1 VRIQFPPATY
11 NKVPIVYGHAYQK
24 GVITDARISNGN
36 NTMTYLMVLSEK
48 TQTGTFEVGDI
59 YWNDQPLVFS
69 VDSGQQHVVASS
81 LDANGAVN
89 TNLAGL
95 VRIRIY
101 SGGVAAGNQI
111 FPPQATGNTA
121 SATSL
126 LDQGDI
132 QSPAGYALNDL
143 VFVVIQLDYNS
154 SKGVTGLPQMTFELT
169 NSLKNPGEVWYDY
182 MTSSRYGAGITV
194 DQINTQSC
202 ISPSTSTSLYSI
214 SNQIPANQYTPWP
227 YTTSTTY
234 TATSQVRYEING
246 VISPGDTV
254 KNNLDKIGSSCAS
267 WTTYDYNAGQW
278 MVIPNRA
285 ATAGELAQAF
295 EFNDDNIIGEVSIS
309 ATNLEDLYN
318 NLEVE
323 FASRRQRDQN
333 DYYISEVS
341 TSTRNTLEPDN
352 TLNMRLNLVNNAL
365 HAARIGLIELKGS
378 RVDKIITFRADY
390 SAIQCSAGDVVKIT
404 NEVYG
409 FDNTLFRITK
419 VREVEEES
427 GSLTVEVTASEYLAT
442 VYTDETLYDSTAI
455 PGSGIPSFGGS
466 ASLAAP
472 SAPIVSL
479 ITTTTPSFRL
489 STTLDPNNGPVDEV
503 RWFYNTTSTGVFS
516 YLGNEINTAN
526 NFAAGS
532 TVTDILTIPASGT
545 FYFTAQVALAGR
557 TSGYSGVSSP
567 GFVWNPNN
575 YGPIV

>member
-1 VRIQFPPATY
+1 
-11 NKVPIVYGHAYQK
+11 
-24 GVITDARISNGN
+24 
-36 NTMTYLMVLSEK
+36 MTYLLVLSEK
-48 TQTGTFEVGDI
+48 TQTGTFEVGDM
-59 YWNDQPLVFS
+59 YWNDQPLVFYG
-69 VDSGQQHVVASS
+69 DAGQEHVVCSS
-81 LDANGAVN
+81 LDANNVQN

-101 SGGVAAGNQI
+101 NGGVAAGNQI
-111 FPPQATGNTA
+111 FPAQSTGNTA

-132 QSPAGYALNDL
+132 KCPAGYALNDL
-143 VFVVIQLDYNS
+143 IFAVVQLDYNS
-154 SKGVTGLPQMTFELT
+154 SKGVTGLPQLTFELT

-182 MTSSRYGAGITV
+182 MTSDRYGAGISV
-194 DQINTQSC
+194 DQINTQTC
-202 ISPSTSTSLYSI
+202 ISTSTTTSLYSI
-214 SNQIPANQYTPWP
+214 SNQIPANQYIPWP
-227 YTTSTTY
+227 YTTSTNY

-254 KNNLDKIGSSCAS
+254 KNNLDKIGSSCAC

-285 ATAGELAQAF
+285 ATAGELASAF
-295 EFNDDNIIGEVSIS
+295 EFNDNNIIGEVGIS

-390 SAIQCSAGDVVKIT
+390 SAIQCSAGDVIKIT

-409 FDNTLFRITK
+409 FDANLFRITR
-419 VREVEEES
+419 VREVEDEM
-427 GSLTVEVTASEYLAT
+427 GGLTVEITASEYNAS

-455 PGSGIPSFGGS
+455 PNSGIPSFGGS

-545 FYFTAQVALAGR
+545 FYFTAQVALSGR